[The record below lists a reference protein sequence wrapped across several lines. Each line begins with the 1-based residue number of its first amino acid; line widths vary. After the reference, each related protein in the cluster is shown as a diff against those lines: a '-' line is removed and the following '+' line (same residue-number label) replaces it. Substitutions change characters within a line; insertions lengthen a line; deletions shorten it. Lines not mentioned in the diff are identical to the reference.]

1 MKKVIIEC
9 TENIIKTALLQNGNL
24 IELIPS
30 KKSSDFGVGD
40 IFTGKIKR
48 ILKSGFAFI
57 DIGSEKAA
65 FLFFNDKKELPLKEI
80 KLKEGSDLAVQIIR
94 EAEGEKGAA
103 VTTALTL
110 NGSLCVVSKGKGEIR
125 ISRKITDPDLRSD
138 IREALTDEP
147 FSHFDIIIRTKAESF
162 PLSALKTEAESLIA
176 ELSQIENTGQFR
188 KAPALLKKAESEAL
202 TAIKAFRAD
211 EDIEVITNSPE
222 DYFGFIDPEK
232 TFVPTL
238 YNEEIPLFRRYFI
251 ESKIDKLLKTKVW
264 LKSGGWITIEPTE
277 AMVVIDV
284 NTGKNNSRSHRDTV
298 LKTNKEAAAEILS
311 QIRLRNLSGM
321 IIIDFI
327 NMPSEEDNK
336 AVLQILT
343 EGAAHD
349 RISTTVVGMT
359 DLGLVLITRKKTGL
373 PIAKILTTPC
383 PCCGGAGHK
392 IL

>member
-9 TENIIKTALLQNGNL
+9 CENIIKTALLQDGSL

-30 KKSSDFGVGD
+30 KKSTDFSVGD

-80 KLKEGSDLAVQIIR
+80 KIKEGSDLAVQIIR

-125 ISRKITDPDLRSD
+125 ISRKITDPQIRSD
-138 IREALTDEP
+138 IREALSGDP
-147 FSHFDIIIRTKAESF
+147 FSRFDIIIRTKAESF
-162 PLSALKTEAESLIA
+162 PLSALKTEAESLIE
-176 ELSQIENTGQFR
+176 ELKQIENTGQFR
-188 KAPALLKKAESEAL
+188 KAPALLKKAESETL
-202 TAIKAFRAD
+202 TAIKAFSAG
-211 EDIEVITNSPE
+211 EGIEVITNSSE
-222 DYFGFIDPEK
+222 DYLSFIDPEK
-232 TFVPTL
+232 TFTPTL
-238 YNEEIPLFRRYFI
+238 YDEEIPLFRRYFI

-327 NMPSEEDNK
+327 NMPSEEDNQT
-336 AVLQILT
+336 VLQILT

-373 PIAKILTTPC
+373 PIAKILTAPC
-383 PCCGGAGHK
+383 PCCGGTGHK

>member
-188 KAPALLKKAESEAL
+188 KVPALLKKAESEAL

>member
-9 TENIIKTALLQNGNL
+9 SENIIKTALLQDGNL

-30 KKSSDFGVGD
+30 KKNTDFSVGD

-57 DIGSEKAA
+57 DIGNEKAA
-65 FLFFNDKKELPLKEI
+65 FLFLNDKKELPLRDI

-138 IREALTDEP
+138 IKEALTGEP
-147 FSHFDIIIRTKAESF
+147 FSHFDIIIRTKAENSL
-162 PLSALKTEAESLIA
+162 LSALKAEAESLI
-176 ELSQIENTGQFR
+176 EHLNQIENTGQFR

-202 TAIKAFRAD
+202 TAIKAFSAD
-211 EDIEVITNSPE
+211 EDVEIITNSPE
-222 DYFGFIDPEK
+222 DYLSYIDPEN
-232 TFVPTL
+232 TFTPTL
-238 YNEEIPLFRRYFI
+238 YDEEIPLFRRYFI

-277 AMVVIDV
+277 AMVVVDV

-336 AVLQILT
+336 TILQILT

-373 PIAKILTTPC
+373 PIAKILTAPC
-383 PCCGGAGHK
+383 PCCGGTGHK

>member
-1 MKKVIIEC
+1 MKKAIIEC
-9 TENIIKTALLQNGNL
+9 TENIIKTALLQDGSL
-24 IELIPS
+24 IELIPE
-30 KKSSDFGVGD
+30 KKSRDFAVGD

-65 FLFFNDKKELPLKEI
+65 FLFLNDKKELPLKDI
-80 KLKEGSDLAVQIIR
+80 KLKEGSDLTVQIIR

-125 ISRKITDPDLRSD
+125 ISRKITNPDLRSG
-138 IREALTDEP
+138 IMEVLSGEP
-147 FSHFDIIIRTKAESF
+147 FAHFDIIIRTKAENS
-162 PLSALKTEAESLIA
+162 PLSVLKNEAEDLIA
-176 ELSQIENTGQFR
+176 ELNEIENTGQFR
-188 KAPALLKKAESEAL
+188 KAPALLKKSESEAL
-202 TAIKAFRAD
+202 TAIKAFSAD
-211 EDIEVITNSPE
+211 EDVEIITNSTE
-222 DYFGFIDPEK
+222 DYFGFIDPENI
-232 TFVPTL
+232 FIPTL
-238 YNEEIPLFRRYFI
+238 YDEEITLFRRYFI

-298 LKTNKEAAAEILS
+298 FKTNKEAAAEILN

-327 NMPSEEDNK
+327 NMPTEEDNK

-373 PIAKILTTPC
+373 PIAKILTAPC
-383 PCCGGAGHK
+383 PCCGGTGHK